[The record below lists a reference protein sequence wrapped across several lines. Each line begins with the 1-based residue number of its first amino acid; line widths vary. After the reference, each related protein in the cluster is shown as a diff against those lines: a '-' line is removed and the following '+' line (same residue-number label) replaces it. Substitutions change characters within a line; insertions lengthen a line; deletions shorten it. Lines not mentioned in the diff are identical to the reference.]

1 MANDLAMK
9 ERILKQHSINYYW
22 KSGRLYAVAGVTVF
36 KGEHRYFEDE
46 TVNVTDWTIKQLMS
60 WLGY

>member
-9 ERILKQHSINYYW
+9 ERILKNHSVEHYW
-22 KSGRLYAVAGVTVF
+22 KNGRLYAEAGVTVF
-36 KGEHRYFEDE
+36 KGEHRHSEIE
-46 TVNVTDWTIKQLMS
+46 TVNVTDWSIKQLMS